1 MEPRTP
7 CQREARL
14 YIVASAGRPTVPA
27 HARAPQARFSPGEGQ
42 QQQIARKDST
52 DMNTYTEPTV
62 TEELHAVNHD
72 YPGWH
77 SWHSDE
83 GRIYA
88 TRCRAGWCG
97 TTLDAPTPALMRY
110 EIAMQD
116 REWATA
122 AA

>member
-27 HARAPQARFSPGEGQ
+27 HARAPQARFSPAEG